1 MSMLT
6 VQVERLRDRAR
17 ELRQGRWSDGVYD
30 AQLMDDAADI
40 IESLRGQLT
49 EQTCQDAGNGK
60 LFQCSECG
68 SELAAVFMIR
78 KRPLAGCPWPQYCPE
93 CGRKV
98 VG

>member
-49 EQTCQDAGNGK
+49 EQTCFKD
-60 LFQCSECG
+60 
-68 SELAAVFMIR
+68 R
-78 KRPLAGCPWPQYCPE
+78 KTRT
-93 CGRKV
+93 
-98 VG
+98 